1 MDEEQTP
8 QAGAL
13 ARRTGLS
20 EGGAVQTAET
30 DPGAHL
36 AALRVTIPRYGI
48 DVGPLGHL
56 ASERER
62 LAHLTWQH
70 FDAKPLGPTVG
81 GLIDG
86 VDLTSDLPAPV
97 ISELR
102 QALLD
107 YKVIFFR
114 DQPLTPAQHVA
125 FARRFGELELHPFIP
140 ANREQPE
147 LVRFAKSAD
156 VGGYENGWHS
166 DVSWREIPSMG
177 AVLHAIEVPSTGGDT
192 VFSDMGAAYD
202 GLDDSTKAEIDPLSA
217 VHDYSFVFGSRV
229 KPEQRDEMRAKYP
242 PVTHPVVRTHGETA
256 RKLIYVNR
264 FFTDHVV
271 GLDADAST
279 ALIDRLSRR
288 AEIVEY
294 QCRFQWE
301 PHSVAFWDNRAV
313 QHYACSDYWPSVRVM
328 ERASI
333 VGERPA

>member
-1 MDEEQTP
+1 M
-8 QAGAL
+8 
-13 ARRTGLS
+13 
-20 EGGAVQTAET
+20 
-30 DPGAHL
+30 
-36 AALRVTIPRYGI
+36 
-48 DVGPLGHL
+48 
-56 ASERER
+56 
-62 LAHLTWQH
+62 
-70 FDAKPLGPTVG
+70 
-81 GLIDG
+81 
-86 VDLTSDLPAPV
+86 
-97 ISELR
+97 
-102 QALLD
+102 
-107 YKVIFFR
+107 IFFR

-125 FARRFGELELHPFIP
+125 FARRFGELEVHPFIP
-140 ANREQPE
+140 ANREHPE

-192 VFSDMGAAYD
+192 VFADMYAAYD
-202 GLDDSTKAEIDPLSA
+202 GLDDATKTRIDALSA

-229 KPEQRDEMRAKYP
+229 KPEEREGMREQYP
-242 PVTHPVVRTHGETA
+242 PVVHPVVRTHSETG

-271 GLDADAST
+271 GLDPDEST

-294 QCRFQWE
+294 QCRWQWE